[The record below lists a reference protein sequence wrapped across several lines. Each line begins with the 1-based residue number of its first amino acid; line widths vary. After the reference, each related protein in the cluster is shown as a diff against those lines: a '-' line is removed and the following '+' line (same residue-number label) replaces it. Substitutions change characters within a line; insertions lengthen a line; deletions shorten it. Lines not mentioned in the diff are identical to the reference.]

1 MISEAV
7 FSNDKRYRYQ
17 LKRIW
22 NVDLPQVL
30 FIGLNPST
38 GDNQKNDPTIKRL
51 MGFTKRWGYGGFTL
65 CNLYAYCTP
74 SPKKLF
80 TKSYPIGSKND
91 QWIQKSLSGMDRI
104 VLIYGNHG
112 KKHNRDKAVLSLLDA
127 PYCIAISKLRMPKHP
142 LYLKYTSAPI
152 RFRGLQ

>member
-1 MISEAV
+1 MIAEAV

-22 NVDLPQVL
+22 NIHLPLIL

-38 GDNQKNDPTIKRL
+38 ANSKEDDRTTTRL
-51 MGFTKRWGYGGFTL
+51 IGFAKRWGYGGFTL

-80 TKSYPIGSKND
+80 TVPNPIGIEND
-91 QWIQKSLSGMDRI
+91 HWIKKSIKGSDRM

-112 KKHNRDKAVLSLLDA
+112 QKNNRGQTVLKLINA
-127 PYCIAISKLRMPKHP
+127 PYCIAISKLKMPKHP
-142 LYLKYTSAPI
+142 LYLNYTKAPI
-152 RFRGLQ
+152 PFRG